1 MDGLGVLVAV
11 VHKLLQ
17 KRGDHAMEALGAVIG
32 AEVEMVADSG
42 HFFLV
47 YQQGG
52 GLGADDD
59 IDLGAVCVQ
68 PLGLRIDRGGTDTAG
83 DEDEMAR
90 RKLLR
95 AHLDEFGGVSERA
108 DHVGEGLPFLE
119 GHDVLRRSA
128 DGLRDDGNGTFLDIE
143 IADGQ
148 RNALSFLICPDNQE
162 LAGLGGGRQPRCLHD
177 HPADVRGQH
186 FLLDNLVHLF
196 LAVGLN
202 SAKDMKKI
210 LIFEKYN

>member
-1 MDGLGVLVAV
+1 
-11 VHKLLQ
+11 
-17 KRGDHAMEALGAVIG
+17 METFGAVIG
-32 AEVEMVADSG
+32 AEVEMVADGG

-47 YQQGG
+47 DEERG

-59 IDLGAVCVQ
+59 IDLGAVRVQ

-90 RKLLR
+90 RELLG
-95 AHLDEFGGVSERA
+95 AHLDELGGVSERA

-128 DGLRDDGNGTFLDIE
+128 DGLGDDGDGAFLDIE
-143 IADGQ
+143 ITDGQ
-148 RNALSFLICPDNQE
+148 RNALSFLVSPDNQE
-162 LAGLGGGRQPRCLHD
+162 LAGLGGGRQPRCFHD

-186 FLLDNLVHLF
+186 FLLDNLVHTFYCSRFKL
-196 LAVGLN
+196 GQ
-202 SAKDMKKI
+202 S
-210 LIFEKYN
+210 